1 MVWADLTEQEK
12 EFLTKWR
19 SASPE
24 AQMDAFAMLVNG
36 RRRGVAMDKET
47 TSEAAEVVK
56 FDDIRKRVN

>member
-1 MVWADLTEQEK
+1 MVWANLTEQEK

-47 TSEAAEVVK
+47 SNEAAEVVK
-56 FDDIRKRVN
+56 FEDLGKRVN